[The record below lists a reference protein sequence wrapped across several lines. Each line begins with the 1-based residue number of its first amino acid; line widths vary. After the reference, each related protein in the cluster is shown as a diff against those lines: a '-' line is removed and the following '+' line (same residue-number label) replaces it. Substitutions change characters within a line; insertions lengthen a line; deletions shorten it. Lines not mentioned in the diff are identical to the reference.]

1 MKNKKANP
9 DPSQMST
16 SSIPEIDIID
26 LDSGSVESPA
36 ADPSSRDQGA
46 KRKFRFNIHML
57 LLVVTVLFVSGIIYK
72 ILTFG
77 VHVDLDEIFKDGP
90 GTYEDNYDTILPLFD
105 SEGNALYKNYGEGSN
120 ILVFGNAPFADD
132 RDSEDNLANMIQQMT
147 GATVYNCSVSGSYLA
162 AEAAELNASEHPTD
176 IFNFYWLCSL
186 ATGYHASTDRE
197 YRKGL
202 EILGD
207 TAPPEA
213 EEVYNTLTSLD
224 LNTIDV
230 IGAMYDGSD
239 YLAAHEM
246 YNDAN
251 ATDLT
256 QFTGNMEA
264 GIELLNVC
272 YPNIRIIILS
282 PAYAYALDEN
292 GNYVSSD
299 MKRYGPKLDVL
310 STYVIKQYGSC
321 CDRSVTFVDNLYGTI
336 NEDHASK
343 YLTDHLHLNV
353 DGRKKVA
360 ERFVY
365 ALNYYSHLLE

>member
-147 GATVYNCSVSGSYLA
+147 GATVYNMLPRT
-162 AEAAELNASEHPTD
+162 EN
-176 IFNFYWLCSL
+176 
-186 ATGYHASTDRE
+186 TG
-197 YRKGL
+197 KGWKSW
-202 EILGD
+202 G
-207 TAPPEA
+207 
-213 EEVYNTLTSLD
+213 TLL
-224 LNTIDV
+224 LRRQKKCTI
-230 IGAMYDGSD
+230 
-239 YLAAHEM
+239 
-246 YNDAN
+246 
-251 ATDLT
+251 
-256 QFTGNMEA
+256 
-264 GIELLNVC
+264 
-272 YPNIRIIILS
+272 P
-282 PAYAYALDEN
+282 
-292 GNYVSSD
+292 
-299 MKRYGPKLDVL
+299 
-310 STYVIKQYGSC
+310 
-321 CDRSVTFVDNLYGTI
+321 
-336 NEDHASK
+336 
-343 YLTDHLHLNV
+343 
-353 DGRKKVA
+353 
-360 ERFVY
+360 
-365 ALNYYSHLLE
+365 

>member
-9 DPSQMST
+9 DPSQMNT
-16 SSIPEIDIID
+16 SSIPDIDIID
-26 LDSGSVESPA
+26 LDSGSVESSA

-46 KRKFRFNIHML
+46 KRKFLFNIHML

-90 GTYEDNYDTILPLFD
+90 GTYEDNYDAILPLFD

-186 ATGYHASTDRE
+186 A
-197 YRKGL
+197 
-202 EILGD
+202 
-207 TAPPEA
+207 PPEA
-213 EEVYNTLTSLD
+213 EEVYNTLTTLD
-224 LNTIDV
+224 LNTIAV
-230 IGAMYDGSD
+230 IVAMYDGSD